1 MNKKNNNSK
10 TKTRPQ
16 TIKAKEKAALA
27 LNLRKEGKSF
37 DEIAK
42 EAKYNSKQA
51 AYDAVKRALIEIIR
65 EPAEEVL
72 KLDLERLDAIWGV
85 SYLNAQAGDPQAISS
100 CMKIM
105 DRRAALLGL
114 DAPKVSHISTTV
126 KKSIDP
132 ASITDDVA
140 ESIHE
145 TLIKEP

>member
-1 MNKKNNNSK
+1 MKRNNVSRTK
-10 TKTRPQ
+10 TKPQ

-37 DEIAK
+37 EVIAK

-51 AYDAVKRALIEIIR
+51 AYDAVKRALLEIIR

-72 KLDLERLDAIWGV
+72 KLDLERLDTMWEV
-85 SYLNAQAGDPQAISS
+85 SYLNAQTGDPQAISS

-114 DAPKVSHISTTV
+114 DAPKVSHVSTTV
-126 KKSIDP
+126 KKEIDP
-132 ASITDDVA
+132 ATVTDDVA

-145 TLIKEP
+145 TLIKES